1 MNETDSKP
9 ASETERS
16 NRLLSSILLICI
28 TLNSFILVYFM
39 AISSI
44 SLLKDRN
51 LWILMISLIAFI
63 CLLVI
68 NQRGYFRTAVS
79 ATLLFLSFMILHFA
93 AKIGDSS
100 SYFCYILY
108 LIVPILLSSLLL
120 SVKKTFIISLII
132 LAVLIT
138 GYVFI
143 KDSPYARFALDSLA
157 FLAIT
162 STFIIYIAYYRKKQ
176 EMARVQELMAKEKH
190 LQQTLEEKD
199 VLIKEVHHRVKNNLQ
214 VIISLLNLQSYHF
227 KNKQILKFIQD
238 SKHRILS
245 IAEVHENLY
254 QSSNLSKIEF
264 SRYIHSVTKGLM
276 NAYSTNQNVKLTL
289 QIEPFDLDINYA
301 VPCGLIINELTTNA
315 LKHAFPDKR
324 SGNII
329 IRCEKRNNTVELEIR
344 DNGIGIPDNIPLQSK
359 KSMGMTLVNILTEQI
374 NGSIS
379 IKREKET
386 SIKITFDIAS

>member
-28 TLNSFILVYFM
+28 TLNSLILVYFM